1 MLLAGNGSSMPQA
14 FSPPQTHHQQVVH
27 HARASVDSSAMPPSF
42 MPTVS
47 YLSPEAGSST
57 TVLGARGFTSATYHN
72 NQTNASTVKPQTGK
86 NEVLY
91 II

>member
-14 FSPPQTHHQQVVH
+14 FSPPQTHQQVVH

-57 TVLGARGFTSATYHN
+57 NVLGARGFASTYHN

-86 NEVLY
+86 MKSY
-91 II
+91 I